1 MPSSTQGKGKKGGA
15 TIKMTQQLSRMC
27 HIVESRN
34 LVFLVELGSSIC
46 NFMERVYALVGIEK
60 GSKLYFMAM
69 RIFQKQEQREMFVVM
84 GEPHL

>member
-1 MPSSTQGKGKKGGA
+1 
-15 TIKMTQQLSRMC
+15 MC

-34 LVFLVELGSSIC
+34 SVFLVELGSSIC
-46 NFMERVYALVGIEK
+46 HVMERVYTLDGIEK
-60 GSKLYFMAM
+60 GSEIYFMAM

>member
-1 MPSSTQGKGKKGGA
+1 
-15 TIKMTQQLSRMC
+15 MTQLSHMC

-34 LVFLVELGSSIC
+34 SVFLVELGSSIC
-46 NFMERVYALVGIEK
+46 HVMERVYTLDGIEK
-60 GSKLYFMAM
+60 GSEIYFMAM